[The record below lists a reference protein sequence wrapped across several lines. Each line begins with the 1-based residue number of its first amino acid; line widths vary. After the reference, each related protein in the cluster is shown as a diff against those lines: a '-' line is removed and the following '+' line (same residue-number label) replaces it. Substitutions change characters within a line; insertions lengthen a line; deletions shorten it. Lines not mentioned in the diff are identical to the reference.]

1 MKISNTLMP
10 KMIRKSTLNFC
21 IKTMGGI
28 LVPSLTVGVTVGQ
41 SHRFENS
48 PTGCEIENRAEL
60 ASFPSFLVNSNNL
73 ATCRGFVSR
82 F

>member
-1 MKISNTLMP
+1 MNICLKAVG
-10 KMIRKSTLNFC
+10 C
-21 IKTMGGI
+21 I
-28 LVPSLTVGVTVGQ
+28 LVLNLAIGVSLGQ
-41 SHRFENS
+41 RLHFANS
-48 PTGCEIENRAEL
+48 PLGCEIENLAEL